1 VKWGSAG
8 QLAAA
13 PGRRARAAPLPPKQ
27 GRTSGV
33 GDMGEGTRVPDARD
47 RGEAGPSVS
56 SGVRERVNRREAGR
70 WWGTD
75 T

>member
-1 VKWGSAG
+1 
-8 QLAAA
+8 
-13 PGRRARAAPLPPKQ
+13 
-27 GRTSGV
+27 V
-33 GDMGEGTRVPDARD
+33 GDVGEGTRVPDARD